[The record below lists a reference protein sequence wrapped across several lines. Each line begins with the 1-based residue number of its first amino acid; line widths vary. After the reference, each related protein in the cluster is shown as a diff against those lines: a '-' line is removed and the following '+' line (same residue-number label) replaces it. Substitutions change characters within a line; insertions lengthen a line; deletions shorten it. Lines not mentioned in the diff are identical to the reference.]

1 MKKASF
7 LAGLALTAL
16 GTWAFYPNAAAPAG
30 YLMVIGSGRQGP
42 EWGPPELTTV
52 WPDGRKEVQP
62 LPALKVGT
70 DRLSTTAAVELHRA
84 ELLKINS
91 LYAQQW
97 RLVSVAQ
104 STVGVGATTETVYLL
119 EKR

>member
-1 MKKASF
+1 MKKATF
-7 LAGLALTAL
+7 LLGLALTAL
-16 GTWAFYPNAAAPAG
+16 GSWAFYPNVAAPAG
-30 YLMVIGSGRQGP
+30 YLMVIGSGRQGAKT
-42 EWGPPELTTV
+42 GAPELTTV

-62 LPALKVGT
+62 LPAIMVGT
-70 DRLSTTAAVELHRA
+70 DRFSTAAAIELHRV

-97 RLVSVAQ
+97 RIVSVAQ